1 MNSKKRMISIIAGI
15 LVVVMVLG
23 LVAGILPTLVG
34 AADASSSEI
43 KNQINALEDEKDE
56 IDGNIKELEGQLSAN
71 LTEMEAIVAQKNIID
86 QEIFLY
92 HEKIVNINS
101 QIAAYGQLI
110 ADKQEELE
118 LAESDLAQMR
128 AKHQD
133 RLRAMEEEGDIS
145 YWTVIFEAENFSD
158 LLDRFAMVEELQEA
172 DEKRIQEMSDAAAA
186 VVAAK
191 AELETEKAALETMK
205 TELEA
210 AQATLSEKRLEA
222 DKLLTDLLATGDEY
236 QALLDEAEE
245 ESDRLQKE
253 IANKEVEYDEA
264 KDREYKAWLATSVPP
279 STTSPSYSNGG
290 NAGDSNIDATGIT
303 WLVPVNYTR
312 FSSPYGYRIHPV
324 YGTWR
329 FHAGVDLAA
338 ASGTPIVA
346 SRAGRVKYAT
356 YDSSSGYYVTLDHLD
371 GFETKYLHMTHYVV
385 AAGDY
390 VSAGQ
395 VIGYVGSTG
404 TSTGPHLH
412 FGVYYNGSSVNPANY
427 INF

>member
-1 MNSKKRMISIIAGI
+1 MNKRTRIIAVV
-15 LVVVMVLG
+15 LVVVMLLG
-23 LVAGILPTLVG
+23 LVAGIVPTLVG

-43 KNQINALEDEKDE
+43 KSQIDELEDEKDE
-56 IDGNIKELEGQLSAN
+56 IDANIKELEGQLSEN
-71 LTEMEAIVAQKNIID
+71 LTEMETIVAQKNVID

-101 QIAAYGQLI
+101 QIAAYSQLI

-118 LAESDLAQMR
+118 GAEENLEQMR
-128 AKHQD
+128 LKHQD

-172 DEKRIQEMSDAAAA
+172 DEKRIQEMSDAAEA
-186 VVAAK
+186 VVTAK

-205 TELEA
+205 TELETS
-210 AQATLSEKRLEA
+210 QKTLEEKRLEA
-222 DKLLTDLLATGDEY
+222 DKLLADLMATGEEY
-236 QALLDEAEE
+236 QTLLDEAES
-245 ESDRLQKE
+245 ESSRLQTE

-279 STTSPSYSNGG
+279 TTTNPSYSNGG
-290 NAGDSNIDATGIT
+290 TAGDSNIDATGIT

-312 FSSPYGYRIHPV
+312 FSSPYGYRIHPI
-324 YGTWR
+324 YGTWK

-371 GFETKYLHMTHYVV
+371 GFETKYLHMTHYIV

-404 TSTGPHLH
+404 ASTGPHLH